1 MELEELKAR
10 VKAFDKKAGFDKT
23 DFKKLVEMVK
33 EEVKILE
40 STPGKK
46 DVVNHKLIDLLILIM
61 QIGYRYD
68 TDFDL
73 ELSNWFEKSQKY
85 LKRA

>member
-1 MELEELKAR
+1 MELEELEAK
-10 VKAFDKKAGFDKT
+10 VKAFDKKTGFDKT

-40 STPGKK
+40 SNPEKK
-46 DVVNHKLIDLLILIM
+46 DIVNRKLTDLLVLIM

-68 TDFDL
+68 IDLDL
-73 ELSNWFEKSQKY
+73 ELSKWFEKSQKY
-85 LKRA
+85 LKRV